1 MRHSLSN
8 EWRLRFPNLSLENKM
23 TRKKNIQTNPLTRW
37 LLEYIDDQ
45 EISITALSLKCGLSA
60 GSLRMLV
67 NFPERHPSIET
78 CLRLAE
84 ATGKPVEEIMGMG
97 GLDGTS
103 TPSVLHPD
111 RVEMIKLY
119 DRFPSEFKTVLL
131 LIARTLEGIN
141 TPNAPAAPRVHNDDA
156 RSGGSITKSVEGGD
170 EYSVNL

>member
-1 MRHSLSN
+1 
-8 EWRLRFPNLSLENKM
+8 M

-67 NFPERHPSIET
+67 NFPDRHPSIET

-84 ATGKPVEEIMGMG
+84 VTGKPVEEIIEMG

-119 DRFPSEFKTVLL
+119 DRFPPRFKMVLL
-131 LIARTLEGIN
+131 SIARTLEEIN
-141 TPNAPAAPRVHNDDA
+141 ASHYPSTPRVNNNDVKLVE
-156 RSGGSITKSVEGGD
+156 STTKSTEGGD
-170 EYSVNL
+170 EYSASS